1 MPGCWR
7 FLRPSRTET
16 RRLLAAAAAVGVL
29 GCAIWLVV
37 GVWGDLARAGAGAM
51 QALWTVPAA
60 VAIHLVQLLL
70 SALGWRVL
78 VVRSPIGLAGFVRLR
93 LMREGLNT
101 LLPLAHVGGEVV
113 AAQVMAQAGIPT
125 SVAAAGMVVDVTVEV
140 CAQLAFLVAG
150 CVVLAALAGTGAAWL
165 WGGSLGL
172 AALGAGSLALVQRL
186 GGLRLLEHVVR
197 GIGRQWPALGPALL
211 ASGGLDGLEAEALAI
226 YRRRDRLVLAFCL
239 QGIAWALGSA
249 ETWLV
254 LHALGLDASAG
265 QAFVVESLGMAAR
278 SAGFAVPG
286 ALAIQEGGF
295 VLAAAAVGLAGT
307 AALSVSLIKRVR
319 ELVIGLAGLAC
330 WRLARNAGMS
340 RAAPATSGRNSPS
353 L

>member
-1 MPGCWR
+1 MR
-7 FLRPSRTET
+7 Q
-16 RRLLAAAAAVGVL
+16 LLAVAAAVGVL
-29 GCAIWLVV
+29 GCAAWLVV
-37 GVWGDLARAGAGAM
+37 GLWGDLARAGAGAM
-51 QALWTVPAA
+51 RALWTVPAA

-78 VVRSPIGLAGFVRLR
+78 VVGSPIGLAGFFRLR

-113 AAQVMAQAGIPT
+113 AAQVMVRAGIPAA
-125 SVAAAGMVVDVTVEV
+125 VAAAGMVVDRTVEV
-140 CAQLAFLVAG
+140 CAQLAVLVAG
-150 CVVLAALAGTGAAWL
+150 CVVLAVLAGTGTAWL

-172 AALGAGSLALVQRL
+172 AALGAGSMALAQRL
-186 GGLRLLEHVVR
+186 GGLRVLEKVVR

-211 ASGGLDGLEAEALAI
+211 PSGGLDGLEAEALAI
-226 YRRRDRLVLAFCL
+226 YRRRDRLVMAFCL
-239 QGIAWALGSA
+239 QGTAWALGSA

-254 LHALGLDASAG
+254 LNALGLDASAG

-295 VLAAAAVGLAGT
+295 VLAAEAVGLAGT
-307 AALSVSLIKRVR
+307 AALSLSLIKRVR
-319 ELVIGLAGLAC
+319 ELVIGLVGLAC
-330 WRLARNAGMS
+330 WRLARDAGAD
-340 RAAPATSGRNSPS
+340 RASPALPGRDVP
-353 L
+353 LL

>member
-1 MPGCWR
+1 
-7 FLRPSRTET
+7 
-16 RRLLAAAAAVGVL
+16 
-29 GCAIWLVV
+29 
-37 GVWGDLARAGAGAM
+37 
-51 QALWTVPAA
+51 
-60 VAIHLVQLLL
+60 
-70 SALGWRVL
+70 
-78 VVRSPIGLAGFVRLR
+78 VVRSPIGLAGFFRLR

-113 AAQVMAQAGIPT
+113 AAQVMARAGIPAA
-125 SVAAAGMVVDVTVEV
+125 VAAAGMVVDLTVEV

-150 CVVLAALAGTGAAWL
+150 CVMLAALAGTGAAWL

-172 AALGAGSLALVQRL
+172 AALGAGSLALAQRL
-186 GGLRLLEHVVR
+186 GGLRLLETVVH
-197 GIGRQWPALGPALL
+197 GIGRRLPALL
-211 ASGGLDGLEAEALAI
+211 PSGGLNGLEAEALAI
-226 YRRRDRLVLAFCL
+226 YRRRDRLFMAFCL
-239 QGIAWALGSA
+239 QGIAWVLGTA

-307 AALSVSLIKRVR
+307 AALSLSLVKRVR

-330 WRLARNAGMS
+330 WRLARNARRGRAGTTMS
-340 RAAPATSGRNSPS
+340 TATPGRNAPP